1 MTGLGWV
8 VLAVVL
14 VLLGSY
20 FLRCLTLIRS
30 EQVARQLHKL
40 RTRFEREIQDRVARG
55 QNPDW
60 LYYTDE
66 ASREQEAVRESLRTY
81 GTIALATGVGGTM
94 LALVLYLLFGDT
106 TTATEPLQQLLR
118 EMGAALIAS
127 LLGVADNVLIL
138 WVLLPWANRRFDA
151 QLEGYLRTL
160 RRIEEET
167 SPDGSMGEVIGARIG
182 VELRSAITRMPESF
196 ERLEKAASELGQAV
210 GGFEASV
217 AAMTSVAGDLSTS
230 VSDLSGV
237 PRELE
242 SVLEQARSGWS
253 GEVGKVLDAVR
264 IWETERLAS
273 EDEWRTKLK
282 AEVTR
287 VGEQQGSMGNRL
299 VNATGDVA
307 ESVKEL
313 PGGVAEAVERIAGSL
328 GTSFGH
334 QAQAHV
340 VDLRDAVKGTALEL
354 QRSVEAG
361 ATNLQHHMTD
371 LVERT
376 LRDLEDVSRKLT
388 EVLRGFP
395 EHVGSVTSALDEADG
410 KLREVA
416 EFLGQS
422 AAGLAG
428 EHESTR
434 VALAR
439 VEAAVY
445 AEVKAIK
452 EVGKALKRSDARRGI
467 GDVVRRWF
475 GRAENNPSEET

>member
-1 MTGLGWV
+1 
-8 VLAVVL
+8 
-14 VLLGSY
+14 
-20 FLRCLTLIRS
+20 
-30 EQVARQLHKL
+30 
-40 RTRFEREIQDRVARG
+40 
-55 QNPDW
+55 
-60 LYYTDE
+60 
-66 ASREQEAVRESLRTY
+66 
-81 GTIALATGVGGTM
+81 
-94 LALVLYLLFGDT
+94 
-106 TTATEPLQQLLR
+106 
-118 EMGAALIAS
+118 
-127 LLGVADNVLIL
+127 
-138 WVLLPWANRRFDA
+138 
-151 QLEGYLRTL
+151 
-160 RRIEEET
+160 
-167 SPDGSMGEVIGARIG
+167 
-182 VELRSAITRMPESF
+182 
-196 ERLEKAASELGQAV
+196 
-210 GGFEASV
+210 
-217 AAMTSVAGDLSTS
+217 MTSVAGDLSTS